1 MQPGADQSLAR
12 CILMSNANEA
22 GEAATD
28 KLRRHMRIVV
38 DLGRLASQKL
48 DLDGFL
54 DQAVLQVARAVEID
68 HVKIMRYRPRTAD
81 LLMVAG
87 TGWKH
92 GVVGNARFPID
103 LRSPPGRSFQTGEPL
118 VVEDFAKAPEFRVS
132 TVLQEHGIVAVA
144 NVPISIDGAAW
155 GVLEVD
161 STVPRD
167 FSADT
172 VNFLTATGTV
182 LGAVIQR
189 DQIAKAESEKL
200 AAAAAE
206 AHGREVLLGEM
217 QHRVKNNFQVLLSM
231 IALQKRRL
239 PDEGAQ
245 RALDHMAN
253 RITAISLAH
262 DQLNPSQGL
271 RVVGLATYIERLCAT
286 IEQQLDQISIQ
297 VQVDEV
303 DLLIDRAVPLGLIL
317 NEAVTNSVK
326 HAFGDGGGTVTVQLM
341 AGVGRGEARLVVS
354 DNGRGIDPS
363 RPKGSGTRLI
373 QSLASQIG
381 GSVEQKSSPEGTT
394 TTVEFPIVT

>member
-1 MQPGADQSLAR
+1 M
-12 CILMSNANEA
+12 IMSERNDSGSPAEA
-22 GEAATD
+22 PAD

-68 HVKIMRYRPRTAD
+68 HVKILRYRPRTAD

-87 TGWKH
+87 TGWRH
-92 GVVGNARFPID
+92 GVVGNVRFSSD
-103 LRSPPGRSFQTGEPL
+103 LGSAPGRSFQTGEPV
-118 VVEDFAKAPEFRVS
+118 VVENLANAPEFKIAP
-132 TVLQEHGIVAVA
+132 VLQEHGIVALA
-144 NVPISIDGAAW
+144 NVAITIDGAAW

-161 STVPRD
+161 STVTRD
-167 FSADT
+167 FSTDM
-172 VNFLTATGTV
+172 VNFLMATATV
-182 LGAVIQR
+182 LGASIQR
-189 DQIAKAESEKL
+189 DQIATAESGKI

-206 AHGREVLLGEM
+206 AHNREVLLGEM
-217 QHRVKNNFQVLLSM
+217 QHRVKNNFQILLSM

-271 RVVGLATYIERLCAT
+271 RVVGLASYIERLCAT
-286 IEQQLDQISIQ
+286 IEQQLDQIRIT
-297 VQVDEV
+297 VQADEI

-326 HAFGDGGGTVTVQLM
+326 HAFGDGGGLVTVRLM

-373 QSLASQIG
+373 QSLARQIG

>member
-1 MQPGADQSLAR
+1 M
-12 CILMSNANEA
+12 IMSERNDSGSPAEA
-22 GEAATD
+22 PAD

-68 HVKIMRYRPRTAD
+68 HVKILRYRPRTAD

-87 TGWKH
+87 TGWRH
-92 GVVGNARFPID
+92 GVVGNVRFSSD
-103 LRSPPGRSFQTGEPL
+103 LGSAPGRSFQTGEPV
-118 VVEDFAKAPEFRVS
+118 VVENLANAPEFKIAP
-132 TVLQEHGIVAVA
+132 VLQEHGIVALA
-144 NVPISIDGAAW
+144 NVAITIDGAAW

-161 STVPRD
+161 STVTRD
-167 FSADT
+167 FSTDT
-172 VNFLTATGTV
+172 VNFLMATATV
-182 LGAVIQR
+182 LGASIQR
-189 DQIAKAESEKL
+189 DQIATAESGKI

-206 AHGREVLLGEM
+206 AHNREVLLGEM
-217 QHRVKNNFQVLLSM
+217 QHRVKNNFQILLSM

-271 RVVGLATYIERLCAT
+271 RVVGLASYIERLCAT
-286 IEQQLDQISIQ
+286 IEQQLDQIRIT
-297 VQVDEV
+297 VQADEI

-326 HAFGDGGGTVTVQLM
+326 HAFRDGGGLVTVRLM

-373 QSLASQIG
+373 QSLARQIG